1 MTQVLNEPI
10 YVAQLDELSVGIG
23 KKVSIDCLELALFRQ
38 ENGDVL
44 AVENRCPHKG
54 GVLSDGIVS
63 GEYVFCPMH
72 DWKIDLRKGE
82 AVAPDVGCVKTYNV
96 SIVDEA
102 VYVVVK
108 E

>member
-1 MTQVLNEPI
+1 MTQILDEKHI
-10 YVAQLDELSVGIG
+10 YVANVDDLSVGIG
-23 KKVSIDCLELALFRQ
+23 KRLAISNVEIALFKQ
-38 ENGDVL
+38 DDGDVL

-82 AVAPDVGCVKTYNV
+82 AVAPDVGCVKTYAV
-96 SIVDEA
+96 KIVDGG
-102 VYVVVK
+102 VYISL
-108 E
+108 